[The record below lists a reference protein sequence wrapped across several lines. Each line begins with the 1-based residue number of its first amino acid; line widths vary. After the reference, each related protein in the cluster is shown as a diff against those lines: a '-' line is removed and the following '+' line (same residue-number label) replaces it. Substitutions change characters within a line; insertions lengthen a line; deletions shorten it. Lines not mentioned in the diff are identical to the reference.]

1 MFNSINCNGPPI
13 RGFFIIWSILYR
25 VDLFVFERLDTYGIH
40 QRSPVHTLRAIWTLE
55 QSWFQEGSPVTH
67 DNL

>member
-25 VDLFVFERLDTYGIH
+25 VDLFVLSDWILPGFPPGI
-40 QRSPVHTLRAIWTLE
+40 PGAYT
-55 QSWFQEGSPVTH
+55 QSYMDPGTILVSRRVPITH
-67 DNL
+67 DKY